1 MESKM
6 NIIEAGHKYTISD
19 KCFIQFIKT
28 DGSAE
33 ENFEGVIS
41 QDIIRILI
49 DRQKY
54 LQDKLPCD
62 NNLKILKYLRL
73 ALIEFEK
80 RHLDRLLE
88 KDIDVENIPTINGIH
103 FVRQA

>member
-1 MESKM
+1 M
-6 NIIEAGHKYTISD
+6 NIIKTGHKYTISD

-62 NNLKILKYLRL
+62 TNVKILKYLRL
-73 ALIEFEK
+73 ALVEFEK
-80 RHLDRLLE
+80 RHLDRLVE
-88 KDIDVENIPTINGIH
+88 KDIDVENIPTINGVH